1 MGTGDNLASME
12 LQFLF
17 LIHFY
22 VKMKPWQKWIKYV
35 DVPAAFVETID
46 FVLFGESDCI
56 KL

>member
-1 MGTGDNLASME
+1 MQ

-17 LIHFY
+17 SIHFY

-35 DVPAAFVETID
+35 HVPAAFVETID
-46 FVLFGESDCI
+46 FVLFGESDYI

>member
-1 MGTGDNLASME
+1 MQ

-22 VKMKPWQKWIKYV
+22 VTMKPQQKLIKYV
-35 DVPAAFVETID
+35 DIPATFVETVD
-46 FVLFGESDCI
+46 FVLFGESDYI